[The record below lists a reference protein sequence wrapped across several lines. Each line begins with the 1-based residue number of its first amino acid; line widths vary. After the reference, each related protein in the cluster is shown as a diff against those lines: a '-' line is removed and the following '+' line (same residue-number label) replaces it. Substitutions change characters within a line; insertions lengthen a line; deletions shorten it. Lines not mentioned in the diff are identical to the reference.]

1 MHDVYPLVM
10 LFVFV
15 REKIENNV
23 NSCIMCI
30 CVCLERRCSYTE
42 TFNCILE
49 KLSLVIH
56 IKLQE
61 VVD

>member
-1 MHDVYPLVM
+1 MQDVYPLVM

-30 CVCLERRCSYTE
+30 CVCLERRCSNTE
-42 TFNCILE
+42 TFNCIL
-49 KLSLVIH
+49 KKTRIGYTYKATGSC
-56 IKLQE
+56 
-61 VVD
+61 